1 MLAAPIAALS
11 VNQQRL
17 WDTLHH
23 TAQWGDS
30 KDGGVR
36 RLALTKEDQAVRE
49 WFVNE
54 AQKYG
59 ATVKVDEMGNIFA
72 IRKGRNNE
80 LPLIGI
86 GSHLDTQ
93 PAGGRY
99 DGILGV
105 QAGLEILKVLHEKQY
120 STYAPIAVISKLKPT
135 VQKLLKIIK
144 LMFPKYRL
152 DKRRRGA
159 LQHWDAIECR
169 LGWEN
174 HSRARVQPHRS
185 RGSDFQ
191 GRTGQY
197 WLPGIR

>member
-1 MLAAPIAALS
+1 MSLSSSLSSTLTRAFYSNSRTVPYFGCARRSVPIALSSRKRTYSTSQALAAPSSALS

-49 WFVNE
+49 WFVDE

-59 ATVKVDEMGNIFA
+59 ATVKVDEVGNIFA
-72 IRKGRNNE
+72 VREGQNNE
-80 LPLIGI
+80 LPPIGI
-86 GSHLDTQ
+86 GSHFDTQ

-105 QAGLEILKVLHEKQY
+105 QAGLEILKVFHENQHT
-120 STYAPIAVISKLKPT
+120 TYAPIAVIGKLINKCE
-135 VQKLLKIIK
+135 
-144 LMFPKYRL
+144 R
-152 DKRRRGA
+152 
-159 LQHWDAIECR
+159 
-169 LGWEN
+169 
-174 HSRARVQPHRS
+174 
-185 RGSDFQ
+185 
-191 GRTGQY
+191 
-197 WLPGIR
+197 